1 MSTRNVS
8 SGADVV
14 IFGKAAQRF
23 VHGPLIQSGAAADAA
38 HTWPAD
44 PVVIGLI
51 CQGHHQAGFGRV
63 RHGGAE

>member
-23 VHGPLIQSGAAADAA
+23 LRGPLVQSGAAADAA
-38 HTWPAD
+38 HTWPED

>member
-14 IFGKAAQRF
+14 IFGKAAEGDR
-23 VHGPLIQSGAAADAA
+23 HGPVTQPGAAADAA
-38 HTWPAD
+38 HRGPAD

-51 CQGHHQAGFGRV
+51 CQGRQQAQFGRG